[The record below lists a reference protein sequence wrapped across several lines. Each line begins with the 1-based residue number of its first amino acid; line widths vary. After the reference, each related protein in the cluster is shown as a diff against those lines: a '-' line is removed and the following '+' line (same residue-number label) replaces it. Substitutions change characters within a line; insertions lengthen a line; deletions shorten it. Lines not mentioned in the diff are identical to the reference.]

1 MTRKLIY
8 CDESGEASFSPKS
21 EFKYFVVCAIT
32 IDESMKSKLQ
42 HRMREKQ
49 LKLYKLGWPKKI
61 EIKASVLHNMKRDR
75 RIPRSVKAAIDG
87 DAFIQEI
94 LISLKNSCSPRVD
107 YIAINKQ
114 RLMNESF
121 RNTPYGIA
129 YNYFAGKIL
138 VPLVHACADC
148 VLTVDRRSK
157 EMHSHK
163 YFDGYIE
170 TMLFKKAI
178 AEGVSMNS
186 VIRHEESHMSYGL
199 QAVDF
204 FAWSIYRAKNN
215 QDRRFI
221 KIFDHLVENKEEW
234 YC

>member
-1 MTRKLIY
+1 MTMVSFARKAGEAMTRKLIY

-21 EFKYFVVCAIT
+21 EF
-32 IDESMKSKLQ
+32 
-42 HRMREKQ
+42 
-49 LKLYKLGWPKKI
+49 
-61 EIKASVLHNMKRDR
+61 
-75 RIPRSVKAAIDG
+75 
-87 DAFIQEI
+87 
-94 LISLKNSCSPRVD
+94 
-107 YIAINKQ
+107 
-114 RLMNESF
+114 
-121 RNTPYGIA
+121 
-129 YNYFAGKIL
+129 
-138 VPLVHACADC
+138 
-148 VLTVDRRSK
+148 
-157 EMHSHK
+157 K